1 MTWISRCV
9 MIFSVTGVSVW
20 TPLPKSTLWYFSA
33 LPSQSAASSISSGL
47 SSGNSFMTRKRLLQ
61 ETAVELLVRVPRQS
75 LVRHPPGRQHRSGE
89 HFGQRVAQLAGGDRY
104 PGRRDIGAA
113 DRGALEAV
121 RRDGDDGALPQ
132 ATQGVQRGLDLPHLD
147 AIAATLDQI
156 GRASCR
162 ERV

>member
-1 MTWISRCV
+1 
-9 MIFSVTGVSVW
+9 
-20 TPLPKSTLWYFSA
+20 
-33 LPSQSAASSISSGL
+33 
-47 SSGNSFMTRKRLLQ
+47 MTRKRLLQ

-132 ATQGVQRGLDLPHLD
+132 ATQGVQRGLDLPQLD
-147 AIAATLDQI
+147 AIAATLDLGVEDRKSTRLNSSHLVI
-156 GRASCR
+156 SYAVFCL
-162 ERV
+162 